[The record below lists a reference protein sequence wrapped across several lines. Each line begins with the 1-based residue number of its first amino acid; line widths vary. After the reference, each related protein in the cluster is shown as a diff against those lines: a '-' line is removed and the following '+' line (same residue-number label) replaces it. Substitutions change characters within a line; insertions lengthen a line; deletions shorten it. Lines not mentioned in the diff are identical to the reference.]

1 MATPKYLYR
10 TSDGYRFTR
19 QPDGTYTMD
28 KSRMG
33 RKWKYSYNSLKLLGF
48 VEDLRECEIVVYE
61 SDNDGHGD
69 VD

>member
-33 RKWKYSYNSLKLLGF
+33 RKWKYSYDRLHSLDF
-48 VEDLRECEIVVYE
+48 VEDLRGYE
-61 SDNDGHGD
+61 DVRYWSDNECHGD